1 MKLALLLLF
10 IVSSCGR
17 LEDSL
22 TKFNP
27 FAPVSNSLENVNS
40 NAIETITP
48 VKVSPGS
55 YYGLIMDDGE
65 GKDIV
70 VHEFQYLS
78 EDKFII
84 KETRFL
90 AGNITRAYFHSTTG
104 TYAYE
109 NGVIKHTVLK
119 DSCDK
124 LSAFDL
130 GFTGDKASVV
140 KTTFRQKSLSLYSFS
155 KFQPPLPLLSQLG
168 NATEDSGCT
177 IFP

>member
-1 MKLALLLLF
+1 MKLAFLF
-10 IVSSCGR
+10 LFFISSCGR

-27 FAPVSNSLENVNS
+27 FAPVSNSLQNASS
-40 NAIETITP
+40 NAIEAIAP

-55 YYGLIMDDGE
+55 FYGLIMEDGE

-78 EDKFII
+78 DDKFII
-84 KETRFL
+84 KETRFI

-104 TYAYE
+104 TYSVE
-109 NGVIKHTVLK
+109 NGEIKHIVLR
-119 DSCDK
+119 DSCDN
-124 LSAFDL
+124 LSSFNL
-130 GFTGDKASVV
+130 VFTGDKSSVV
-140 KTTFRQKSLSLYSFS
+140 KTTFRNKSLSLYSFS

-168 NATEDSGCT
+168 NATEDSGCS